1 MLNSLEM
8 FIPKSH
14 QDRLRRLKRATAIA
28 FADRTLLQDSTQSLF
43 KANLAKE
50 ERKKKIKEAGER
62 ATYGSAFGR
71 VLTEAQAEAYR
82 IEEEEKAEVTRLRKE
97 AVETRKVNA
106 AEKKKEAER
115 KKDERI
121 KRLAAQAE
129 KKEKEDELKA
139 ERKRERVA
147 KAMQK
152 EEGKRLKMLNQG
164 PSKRRRGNFPTNA
177 PFTSQSQMEFT
188 WDFTQTQLNFVW
200 GSPTPQARSLE
211 ASPSLYGS
219 SLNAPYFIRP
229 VVREGSP
236 DL

>member
-8 FIPKSH
+8 FIFKSY
-14 QDRLRRLKRATAIA
+14 QDRLRRLKRTIAIV
-28 FADRTLLQDSTQSLF
+28 FADQTLLQDSTQSLF

-50 ERKKKIKEAGER
+50 ERKKKRKEAGER

-71 VLTEAQAEAYR
+71 VLIEAQAEAYR
-82 IEEEEKAEVTRLRKE
+82 IEEEEKAEVIRLRKE
-97 AVETRKVNA
+97 AVETRKMNA

-121 KRLAAQAE
+121 KRLTAQAE

-152 EEGKRLKMLNQG
+152 KEEKRLKMLNQG
-164 PSKRRRGNFPTNA
+164 SSKRRRGNLLTNA
-177 PFTSQSQMEFT
+177 SFTSQSQMK
-188 WDFTQTQLNFVW
+188 
-200 GSPTPQARSLE
+200 
-211 ASPSLYGS
+211 
-219 SLNAPYFIRP
+219 FI
-229 VVREGSP
+229 
-236 DL
+236 